1 MHTYDLSKR
10 RVTQTQ
16 HDKKPIEQCFRG
28 CALNDSL
35 VWNIIT
41 NNNQSNSFPITNWN
55 LKPLTAI
62 LLCFLSFSLKYNQR
76 NPVV

>member
-1 MHTYDLSKR
+1 MKCNTSEKTFLLAKYCYLEPASKIMHTYDLSKR

-41 NNNQSNSFPITNWN
+41 NNNQSNSFPITN
-55 LKPLTAI
+55 
-62 LLCFLSFSLKYNQR
+62 
-76 NPVV
+76 